1 NRHLSKKQLADQIVA
16 TVHSL
21 RGYDAAVIG
30 DDGKVIAGNESLASA
45 ALSQPGF
52 FGPGPAVGY
61 AMRLPG
67 MPGPPPGEFGTFGMK
82 PIPQPQ
88 FGVVT
93 RSGFGPPGDVM
104 FQRGPLPMSDGS
116 RQPSGA
122 IQAPPPNSPWAVQI
136 FSVHRPGSGPET
148 DSAWRSPV
156 SFVHIDGATVVFT
169 RSSDFVAGILS
180 RSRWL
185 AIGFVALTFALTLF
199 VAERL
204 LRSAMR
210 PFAFVRSALTR
221 LGEGDYSRLSVAD
234 REDPVTRELVEA
246 YNAAAG
252 EVASTAAQRR
262 EVEDNFRRFVAD
274 AGHEL
279 RTPLAVITGYVD
291 LLRHAAP
298 KENGMEQRIF
308 AEIDGQSERMRVLI
322 QNLLFLLRL
331 DSQEPSDVKILDAA
345 DVVQGVVDSFQS
357 LSNGSSLRAEVESG
371 AFVQMSEAELRQA
384 VGNLIDNA
392 LKYAPGSHIVA
403 RVRAD
408 GDRVVLSVS
417 DDGPG
422 MSPAT
427 RAHAFERFARGDTSG
442 SIPGSGLGLAIVA
455 RTAERAGGT
464 VSLQTE
470 PGKGATVEMRVPAWR
485 PRAASAS

>member
-1 NRHLSKKQLADQIVA
+1 
-16 TVHSL
+16 
-21 RGYDAAVIG
+21 
-30 DDGKVIAGNESLASA
+30 
-45 ALSQPGF
+45 
-52 FGPGPAVGY
+52 
-61 AMRLPG
+61 
-67 MPGPPPGEFGTFGMK
+67 
-82 PIPQPQ
+82 
-88 FGVVT
+88 
-93 RSGFGPPGDVM
+93 
-104 FQRGPLPMSDGS
+104 
-116 RQPSGA
+116 
-122 IQAPPPNSPWAVQI
+122 
-136 FSVHRPGSGPET
+136 
-148 DSAWRSPV
+148 
-156 SFVHIDGATVVFT
+156 
-169 RSSDFVAGILS
+169 
-180 RSRWL
+180 
-185 AIGFVALTFALTLF
+185 LTLF
-199 VAERL
+199 VAQRL
-204 LRSAMR
+204 FRSAMR
-210 PFAFVRSALTR
+210 PFDYVRSALTR
-221 LGEGDYSRLSVAD
+221 LGEGDYSQLNVVD

-252 EVASTAAQRR
+252 EVASNVAQRQ
-262 EVEDNFRRFVAD
+262 EVENNFRRFVAD

-298 KENGMEQRIF
+298 KEDGMEQRIF

-357 LSNGSSLRAEVESG
+357 LSNGASLRAEVESG

-384 VGNLIDNA
+384 IGNLIDNA

-403 RVRAD
+403 RAHAD
-408 GDRVVLSVS
+408 GDQVAMSVS

-464 VSLQTE
+464 VSLHTE

-485 PRAASAS
+485 PRTISSAQVHSVV